1 MGVLTE
7 ERARVCT
14 AGGGA
19 VRTTGAG
26 AALGILAKSWE
37 RVFRTQTQLEPQDGT
52 LPRVSAQAA
61 LGRSPP
67 RRTRPS
73 TLS

>member
-7 ERARVCT
+7 ERAGVCT
-14 AGGGA
+14 ARGGA

-26 AALGILAKSWE
+26 ATLGILAKSRE

-52 LPRVSAQAA
+52 LPRVSA
-61 LGRSPP
+61 
-67 RRTRPS
+67 
-73 TLS
+73 